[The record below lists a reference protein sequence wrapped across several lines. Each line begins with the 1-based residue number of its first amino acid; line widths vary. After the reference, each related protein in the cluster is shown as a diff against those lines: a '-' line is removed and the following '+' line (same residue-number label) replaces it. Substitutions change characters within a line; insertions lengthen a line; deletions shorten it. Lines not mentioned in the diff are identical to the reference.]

1 MLASVQ
7 IAQSL
12 QRAVDGL
19 LGFIP
24 NLIGFL
30 AVLLIGYLVPG
41 WSRA

>member
-1 MLASVQ
+1 MLASIH

-12 QRAVDGL
+12 QKALEGL

-30 AVLLIGYLVPG
+30 VILFVGYSSPG